1 MILITLFYVICS
13 ASGELEA
20 DRSHDSAER
29 QQDFRRR
36 LTERK
41 QTFYQVSDVD
51 TVSTD
56 ISLVIAS
63 NLCEN

>member
-1 MILITLFYVICS
+1 MYVIYS

-20 DRSHDSAER
+20 DQSHDSAER

-36 LTERK
+36 LMERK
-41 QTFYQVSDVD
+41 QMFYQVSDVD

-56 ISLVIAS
+56 ISFALTS
-63 NLCEN
+63 SLCEN

>member
-1 MILITLFYVICS
+1 MILITLFYVIYS

-20 DRSHDSAER
+20 DRSPHDSAEG

-36 LTERK
+36 LMERK
-41 QTFYQVSDVD
+41 EIFYQVSDID

-56 ISLVIAS
+56 IHL
-63 NLCEN
+63 

>member
-1 MILITLFYVICS
+1 MMKSHYHMILITLFYVIYS

-20 DRSHDSAER
+20 DRSHDSAEG

-36 LTERK
+36 LMERK
-41 QTFYQVSDVD
+41 EIFYQVSDID

-56 ISLVIAS
+56 IHL
-63 NLCEN
+63 